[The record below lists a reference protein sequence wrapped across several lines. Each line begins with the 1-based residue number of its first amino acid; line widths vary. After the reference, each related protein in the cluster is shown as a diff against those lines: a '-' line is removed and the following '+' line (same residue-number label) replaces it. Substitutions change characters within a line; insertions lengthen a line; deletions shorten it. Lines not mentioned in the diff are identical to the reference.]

1 MLKNYLKTA
10 WRNLLRNRASSFIN
24 ISGLAI
30 GMAVAVL
37 IGLWIYDELSF
48 NKNFKNHNRIAK
60 VIQNVS
66 NNGEVQTWMSVPYPL
81 AEELRKN
88 YGSDFK
94 QVVLSTGI
102 NDHILSHDDK
112 KLTKSGAFFE
122 KNAPELFTMKMLRG
136 NLNSL
141 SDPSSIIL
149 SASSARA
156 YFGNDDPLNK
166 VMKIDNQMTVKV
178 SGVYEDFP
186 RNSSFADVNF
196 MSTWDLLY
204 NGTPWIKTMEDPWRP
219 NAFVVYVQLTD
230 NADVNKV
237 SAKIKDVKL
246 KKVNAQLAK
255 KKPALFLH
263 PMDNWHLYSEYKNG
277 VNAGGAIQY
286 VWMFGII
293 GVFVLLLACIN
304 FMNLSTARSE
314 KRAKEVGIRKTVGS
328 LRKQLILQ
336 FFNESLLTVFFS
348 FVLALTLAQ
357 LTLPFFNT
365 VADKTMSIPWSSPL
379 FWIMGIGFTLFTGLI
394 AGSYPAFYLSSFK
407 PVKVLKGTFKAGRFA
422 AIPRKVLVVL
432 QFTVSVTLIIGTIIV
447 YRQIQFAKD
456 RPVGYTRE
464 GIVTIPMITDNVHNH
479 FAAVKDELVH
489 AGVIV
494 SMTESGSPTTGVWN
508 SSSGFSWPKKDP
520 NLSIDFGNVSVA
532 WDYGKTV
539 GWTIKEGRD
548 FSKEFGSDSSAF
560 IINEA
565 AAHFMGL
572 EKPIGET
579 VTWFG
584 TPFTVIGVVK
594 NMVMNSPYDE
604 VRPVIY
610 NLSNEA
616 GGVILAKIN
625 PNSSTKD
632 ALSNIEKVFKKF
644 NPEQPFE
651 YRFTDEE
658 YAKKFGNEERIG
670 KLAGFFA
677 ALAIAISCLGLF
689 GLTSFVAEQRK
700 KEIGVRK
707 ILGASVFNLWTLL
720 SKDFVTLVLISF
732 LVAIPM
738 AYYFMHNWLQNYQYR
753 TAMSWWVFL
762 AAGCGAL
769 TITLVTVSFQ
779 SIKAALTNPVKSLRT
794 E

>member
-1 MLKNYLKTA
+1 
-10 WRNLLRNRASSFIN
+10 
-24 ISGLAI
+24 
-30 GMAVAVL
+30 
-37 IGLWIYDELSF
+37 
-48 NKNFKNHNRIAK
+48 
-60 VIQNVS
+60 
-66 NNGEVQTWMSVPYPL
+66 
-81 AEELRKN
+81 
-88 YGSDFK
+88 
-94 QVVLSTGI
+94 
-102 NDHILSHDDK
+102 
-112 KLTKSGAFFE
+112 
-122 KNAPELFTMKMLRG
+122 
-136 NLNSL
+136 
-141 SDPSSIIL
+141 
-149 SASSARA
+149 
-156 YFGNDDPLNK
+156 
-166 VMKIDNQMTVKV
+166 
-178 SGVYEDFP
+178 
-186 RNSSFADVNF
+186 
-196 MSTWDLLY
+196 
-204 NGTPWIKTMEDPWRP
+204 
-219 NAFVVYVQLTD
+219 
-230 NADVNKV
+230 
-237 SAKIKDVKL
+237 
-246 KKVNAQLAK
+246 
-255 KKPALFLH
+255 
-263 PMDNWHLYSEYKNG
+263 
-277 VNAGGAIQY
+277 
-286 VWMFGII
+286 
-293 GVFVLLLACIN
+293 
-304 FMNLSTARSE
+304 
-314 KRAKEVGIRKTVGS
+314 
-328 LRKQLILQ
+328 
-336 FFNESLLTVFFS
+336 
-348 FVLALTLAQ
+348 
-357 LTLPFFNT
+357 
-365 VADKTMSIPWSSPL
+365 
-379 FWIMGIGFTLFTGLI
+379 MGIGFTLFTGLI

-565 AAHFMGL
+565 AAQFMGL